1 MPTRRLGGHPKCGVL
16 QQAPIWDD
24 RHRRAAR
31 LLRQERQVGHCAAP
45 ARSAPRAWG
54 PYGLEG
60 ISGTQAHDASGKGDH
75 GALTNVTGSN
85 ARKFGRALS
94 FNGAS
99 EFS

>member
-1 MPTRRLGGHPKCGVL
+1 MRRVSASPYLGRPPPPRC
-16 QQAPIWDD
+16 PP
-24 RHRRAAR
+24 
-31 LLRQERQVGHCAAP
+31 AP
-45 ARSAPRAWG
+45 AGAPSWALRGSGTVSTAGLG
-54 PYGLEG
+54 PLRLEG